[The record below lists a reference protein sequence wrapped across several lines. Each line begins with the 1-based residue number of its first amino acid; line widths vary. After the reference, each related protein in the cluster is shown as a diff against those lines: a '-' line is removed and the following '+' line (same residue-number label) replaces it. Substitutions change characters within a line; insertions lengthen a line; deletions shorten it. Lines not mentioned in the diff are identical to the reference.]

1 METNKTIFN
10 LFLRFDKDFK
20 MISKY
25 DRKFQETLEN
35 EEIFQTSQNNYFLN
49 FRMDLYGAQWQR
61 YQGNFK
67 LKKK

>member
-1 METNKTIFN
+1 M
-10 LFLRFDKDFK
+10 
-20 MISKY
+20 SKY
-25 DRKFQETLEN
+25 KRKFQETLEN

-61 YQGNFK
+61 YRGNSK